1 MSIFG
6 PAIDVRPLFPHER
19 EAMLGL
25 LRGLEPADWARATVC
40 PGWDVHD
47 VVAHVLNDYMRR
59 LSGARDGHSGA
70 VFADDET
77 LPAYLART
85 NDEFVRA
92 GRQLSPRLMI
102 ELLEHLGP
110 QLDAVWAAHDLEAP
124 AGLNVSWAA
133 ADVDSPGWL
142 DVGREYTEFWV
153 HQQQVRD
160 AVSRPGATEPE
171 LLAPVLGVFAQA
183 LPFTLRAHDRP
194 EGTVTVLE
202 VLGPAGGR
210 WSAVWRAGRWR
221 MAASGDQ
228 PAPPVTATPG
238 DEPVTAAPRDEPAPP
253 VTTAPG
259 GEPAAR
265 VSMDQDTFWRLATR
279 GIGVEQARARAE
291 ASGDPE
297 LTAAMTTLLAVVA

>member
-6 PAIDVRPLFPHER
+6 PLVDVRPLFPLER
-19 EAMLGL
+19 QALLGL

-59 LSGARDGHSGA
+59 LSGARDGYSGA

-77 LPAYLART
+77 LPAFLART
-85 NDEFVRA
+85 NEEFVRA
-92 GRQLSPRLMI
+92 ARQLSPRLMI
-102 ELLEHLGP
+102 ELLEQLGP
-110 QLDAVWAAHDLEAP
+110 QLDAVWAAQDLEAP

-133 ADVDSPGWL
+133 TDVDSPCWL

-160 AVSRPGATEPE
+160 AVSRPGATEPG
-171 LLAPVLGVFAQA
+171 LMAPVLGVFAQA

-194 EGTVTVLE
+194 EGTVAVLE

-221 MAASGDQ
+221 MASQ
-228 PAPPVTATPG
+228 VTGA
-238 DEPVTAAPRDEPAPP
+238 
-253 VTTAPG
+253 

-279 GIGVEQARARAE
+279 GIGVEQARERAE

>member
-6 PAIDVRPLFPHER
+6 PVVDVRPLFPRER
-19 EAMLGL
+19 QAMLGL
-25 LRGLEPADWARATVC
+25 LRGLEPADWAKATVC

-85 NDEFVRA
+85 NAEFVRA

-110 QLDAVWAAHDLEAP
+110 RLDAVWAAHDLEAP

-133 ADVDSPGWL
+133 TDVDSPGWL

-171 LLAPVLGVFAQA
+171 LMAPVLGVFAQA
-183 LPFTLRAHDRP
+183 LPFTLRACDRP
-194 EGTVTVLE
+194 EGTVAVLE
-202 VLGPAGGR
+202 VHGPAGGR
-210 WSAVWRAGRWR
+210 WSAQWRAGRWR
-221 MAASGDQ
+221 MAAPGPDL
-228 PAPPVTATPG
+228 PPVPAG
-238 DEPVTAAPRDEPAPP
+238 EPAPQAADP
-253 VTTAPG
+253 

-291 ASGDPE
+291 VSGDAE
-297 LTAAMTTLLAVVA
+297 LTAAMTTLLAVIA

>member
-6 PAIDVRPLFPHER
+6 PVIDVRPLFPRER
-19 EAMLGL
+19 QALLGL
-25 LRGLEPADWARATVC
+25 LRDLAPADWSRATVC

-47 VVAHVLNDYMRR
+47 VVSHVLNDYMRR

-85 NDEFVRA
+85 NEEFVRA
-92 GRQLSPRLMI
+92 GRQLSARLQI

-133 ADVDSPGWL
+133 TDVVSPCWL

-160 AVSRPGATEPE
+160 AVARPGATEPE
-171 LLAPVLGVFAQA
+171 LMAPVLAVFAQA

-194 EGTVTVLE
+194 EGTAVVLE
-202 VLGPAGGR
+202 VRGPAGGR
-210 WSAVWRAGRWR
+210 WSAAWRAGRWR
-221 MAASGDQ
+221 MA
-228 PAPPVTATPG
+228 
-238 DEPVTAAPRDEPAPP
+238 EPHGR
-253 VTTAPG
+253 
-259 GEPAAR
+259 PAAS
-265 VSMDQDTFWRLATR
+265 VSMDQDTFWRLASR
-279 GIGVEQARARAE
+279 GIGVEEARARAE
-291 ASGDPE
+291 VSGDPE